1 MQELKD
7 DFFLNTYRECKAAF
21 IASANSIIEKFPNS
35 ERITIK
41 INKQAGKI
49 DSLIIR
55 KHTRPSKR
63 LILLSSGVHGVE
75 GFVGSAIQRMI
86 LHEILTGELDLKND
100 VLFLHG
106 INPYGFQNK
115 RRVNEQNIDLN
126 RNFFFKREK
135 IPKNEKNKGYRNL
148 SSFFKPR
155 FPFTFW
161 FLEFIIFALRFGGI
175 MLRLGVRKFMDAA
188 VNGQYEF
195 KKGIYY
201 GGKKP
206 ETVVKRLRRFFKDW
220 LPDYQEILFLDFHTG
235 YGEKNG
241 LLLIQNA
248 AHGSWEDRNI
258 KRITS
263 GLPLLCP
270 DSGDTFY
277 KTAGDFTDFL
287 GRIFPD
293 RRNIFPITVELGT
306 EGNLSFLGA
315 LKASFIIVAENRIY
329 HHGSWFNNTERIVK
343 EKFLRF
349 FYPNSLTWQHIAM
362 TKTMD
367 VCKTLFNRFEKMN

>member
-1 MQELKD
+1 MVTGLSGNP
-7 DFFLNTYRECKAAF
+7 FFG
-21 IASANSIIEKFPNS
+21 FPYW
-35 ERITIK
+35 
-41 INKQAGKI
+41 
-49 DSLIIR
+49 LWR
-55 KHTRPSKR
+55 K
-63 LILLSSGVHGVE
+63 E
-75 GFVGSAIQRMI
+75 W
-86 LHEILTGELDLKND
+86 
-100 VLFLHG
+100 
-106 INPYGFQNK
+106 Y
-115 RRVNEQNIDLN
+115 
-126 RNFFFKREK
+126 
-135 IPKNEKNKGYRNL
+135 
-148 SSFFKPR
+148 
-155 FPFTFW
+155 
-161 FLEFIIFALRFGGI
+161 
-175 MLRLGVRKFMDAA
+175 
-188 VNGQYEF
+188 
-195 KKGIYY
+195 
-201 GGKKP
+201 
-206 ETVVKRLRRFFKDW
+206 
-220 LPDYQEILFLDFHTG
+220 
-235 YGEKNG
+235 
-241 LLLIQNA
+241 A